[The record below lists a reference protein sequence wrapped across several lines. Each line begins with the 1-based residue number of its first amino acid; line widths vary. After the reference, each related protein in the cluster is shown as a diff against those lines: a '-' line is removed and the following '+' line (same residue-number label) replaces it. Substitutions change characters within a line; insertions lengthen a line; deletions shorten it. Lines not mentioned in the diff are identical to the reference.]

1 MSLFTQLTN
10 KIAYTVHNAVY
21 DPAAER
27 YAAQVERA
35 RVSEAAEAARAAASA
50 DSDAAA
56 AAKRRVDEER
66 RATEEAESARRAEF
80 SSAGMA
86 GEAAA
91 TAGKII
97 GIFVLL
103 MFAVLGASLATNINI
118 YKPAIYRVLY
128 AFYGFVFFWIV
139 IPYVFIYRWYIQGKR
154 PRFYALLPLV
164 PYRWDGWFGQTF
176 LSWMSYRPDD
186 AATALKEWEKSH
198 SKIAG

>member
-35 RVSEAAEAARAAASA
+35 RESEAVATGRTAAVAAENEQAAE
-50 DSDAAA
+50 
-56 AAKRRVDEER
+56 KRRDAEKR
-66 RATEEAESARRAEF
+66 RAVEEAERARRAEF

-86 GEAAA
+86 SEAAA

-118 YKPAIYRVLY
+118 YKPTIYRVLY

-164 PYRWDGWFGQTF
+164 PYRWDGWFGRTF
-176 LSWMSYRPDD
+176 LSWMSFRPDD
-186 AATALKEWEKSH
+186 AATALKEWEKSQ
-198 SKIAG
+198 STIAG